1 MSYFGI
7 PIRNGLP
14 VGLGSIIPL
23 LSGGRSAPSLSLD
36 FLSGSLDSRVTFT
49 RASTATYVSS
59 AGLIQSAAIDSP
71 RFDYSPTTLSLLGF
85 LVEESRTNL
94 LTYSAQFDNAAWT
107 KQASVTVTANTTVAP
122 DGTTTG
128 DTVTANQDFAVYQS
142 VTSTIGTTYSQSV
155 FVKAGTATAVMFR
168 DDRGAGR
175 HIVFNPSTGVI
186 TSTSGALVTSGSQ
199 AFGNGWWRYWFTY
212 VADATL
218 VRGNIRPNSS
228 GSAQT
233 FIVWGAQTE
242 VGTFPTS
249 YIPTTTAAVTRAE
262 DVAAVNTLSPW
273 FNPAEGTLFVQAAE
287 VGISADSYLEVS
299 ASFTPSPADAANEIT
314 LYGKAA
320 TKSSGIMVRTDTAV
334 QFLDFAPNN
343 TTLAG
348 VTYKQAGAY
357 KTNDA
362 AYVRNGV
369 VIASTNTLTVPNSLT
384 KLNLGGQFPY
394 IFITACIWLK
404 LVTYYP
410 VRLTNAQLQALT
422 V

>member
-1 MSYFGI
+1 
-7 PIRNGLP
+7 
-14 VGLGSIIPL
+14 
-23 LSGGRSAPSLSLD
+23 
-36 FLSGSLDSRVTFT
+36 
-49 RASTATYVSS
+49 
-59 AGLIQSAAIDSP
+59 
-71 RFDYSPTTLSLLGF
+71 
-85 LVEESRTNL
+85 L
-94 LTYSAQFDNAAWT
+94 LTYSAQFDNAAWI
-107 KQASVTVTANTTVAP
+107 KQASVTITANTTVAP

-128 DTVTANQDFAVYQS
+128 DTVTANQDSAVFQS

-168 DDRGAGR
+168 DDTGAGR

-186 TSTSGALVTSGSQ
+186 TSTSGTLVTSGSQ

-228 GSAQT
+228 GLAQT

-320 TKSSGIMVRTDTAV
+320 TKSSGIMVRTDTVV
-334 QFLDFAPNN
+334 QFVEFAPNN

-348 VTYKQAGAY
+348 VTYKQAAAY

-362 AYVRNGV
+362 AYVRNGT
-369 VIASTNTLTVPNSLT
+369 VIASIGTLTVPNSLT